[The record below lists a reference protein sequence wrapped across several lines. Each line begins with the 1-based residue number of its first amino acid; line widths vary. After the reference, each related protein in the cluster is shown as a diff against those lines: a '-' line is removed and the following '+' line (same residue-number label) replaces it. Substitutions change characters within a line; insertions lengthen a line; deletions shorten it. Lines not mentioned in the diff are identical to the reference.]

1 MAIVQVLAILLAPA
15 LGLSENS
22 GIVFVQRL
30 TTGAGQ
36 SSVMITTIDQG
47 KLRHETYT
55 GAGRWVQIF
64 DSAERSLKTLDLDKK
79 TYMITSQTA
88 ARSTGYASR
97 YEYRKLSAGR
107 VGEWP
112 CTIYEVF
119 RPGVFGASV
128 RESETCIAE
137 TSRFNLTPSDLS
149 ITQELQGLGLYTY
162 TLPPSFPLIITSEF
176 SGVPVRVIRFNDDGS
191 IASTSELQE
200 VRRES
205 VAPSSF
211 DMPAGFSVDESGP
224 LKIAAPTN

>member
-1 MAIVQVLAILLAPA
+1 MAITQVLAILLAAA
-15 LGLSENS
+15 LGSSENS
-22 GIVFVQRL
+22 GVVFVQRQ

-55 GAGRWVQIF
+55 GTSRLVQLF
-64 DSAERSLKTLDLDKK
+64 DSATRSLKTLDLVKK
-79 TYMITSQTA
+79 TYRITQTA
-88 ARSTGYASR
+88 PDRIGYASR
-97 YEYRKLSAGR
+97 YEYRKLGAGR

-112 CTIYEVF
+112 CTIYQVF
-119 RPGVFGASV
+119 RPGVLGASV

-149 ITQELQGLGLYTY
+149 ITQELQGLGSFLYI
-162 TLPPSFPLIITSEF
+162 LPPSFPLTVTREF
-176 SGVPVRVIRFNDDGS
+176 SGIPVRVIRFNDDGS

-200 VRRES
+200 FRRES
-205 VAPSSF
+205 IAPSSF
-211 DMPAGFSVDESGP
+211 DMPAGFSVDDSGP